1 MKNCERT
8 DIMNKDYINELDCEI
23 VEDLIPLYHD
33 KAVSEKTKNAVE
45 YHIKSCA
52 ACKAEYALYLKDLPK
67 PDGKSTVGEFHRLM
81 KKKRLKQM
89 FTVLVAVVLS
99 ALIFQSGYYL
109 LCKVPLVKNDDMQI
123 HQIYR
128 YENNGKTE
136 FFYTY
141 SDPTAKWGQNRSHY
155 YEKDGKKIFELIE
168 KNPIITEVCEYE
180 ETNIGTA
187 SLTVVDPSAEGDERY
202 PDDIDVIYING
213 KEVWSKE
220 KNGNDKVPE
229 YVTKGWVDY
238 LNGNNDEFHDTDL
251 INWYWQDDYVEVD
264 YKGEGRVIRW
274 NFDGERIYD
283 SAKIKN

>member
-1 MKNCERT
+1 MHILTAIFLVKSVARALGFVY
-8 DIMNKDYINELDCEI
+8 YI
-23 VEDLIPLYHD
+23 
-33 KAVSEKTKNAVE
+33 
-45 YHIKSCA
+45 HIFE
-52 ACKAEYALYLKDLPK
+52 AESIIL
-67 PDGKSTVGEFHRLM
+67 
-81 KKKRLKQM
+81 
-89 FTVLVAVVLS
+89 
-99 ALIFQSGYYL
+99 
-109 LCKVPLVKNDDMQI
+109 PLVKNDDKQI
-123 HQIYR
+123 HQVYR

-141 SDPTAKWGQNRSHY
+141 SDPTAKWGQNKSHY
-155 YEKDGKKIFELIE
+155 YEKDGKKIFELNE

-180 ETNIGTA
+180 ETHIATA

-264 YKGEGRVIRW
+264 YQGEGRVIRW

-283 SAKIKN
+283 SAETKTKS